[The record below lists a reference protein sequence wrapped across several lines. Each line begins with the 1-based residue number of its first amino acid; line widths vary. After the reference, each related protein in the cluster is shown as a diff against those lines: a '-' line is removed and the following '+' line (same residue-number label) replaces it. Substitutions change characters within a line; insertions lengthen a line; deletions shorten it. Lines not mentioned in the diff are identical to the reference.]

1 MGLFG
6 KYHNIWE
13 ISSVIA
19 FTAFAVWNFY
29 VYSRQRDT
37 MALISAISY
46 SLLTISIIA
55 IRIEDNR
62 KQSES
67 GNK

>member
-6 KYHNIWE
+6 KYHYVWE

-29 VYSRQRDT
+29 DYSRQRDT
-37 MALISAISY
+37 MALISATSY
-46 SLLTISIIA
+46 SLLAISIMA
-55 IRIEDNR
+55 IRIENNKKR
-62 KQSES
+62 SES